1 MRYLLLDQ
9 SQNVD
14 RNQQSGSNAQV
25 RPPPNREGGDGLGND
40 DPNCIELL
48 HQSKNVD
55 APLPALKPGSDM
67 FLIPNSPNNY
77 LTTMHVHWYV
87 VS

>member
-1 MRYLLLDQ
+1 MRSFLLEQ

-14 RNQQSGSNAQV
+14 RNQQSGSNTQV

-48 HQSKNVD
+48 HRSSNVDVD
-55 APLPALKPGSDM
+55 APPPALKPGSDM
-67 FLIPNSPNNY
+67 FFPNFPNNI
-77 LTTMHVHWYV
+77 TT
-87 VS
+87 